1 MLPDDF
7 GKLVE
12 CREVCLHSLAATAR
26 DAHFARTV
34 RKDNTVALVIDDS
47 HRVRQPGTGG

>member
-7 GKLVE
+7 GRRHNSTGGKLVE

-34 RKDNTVALVIDDS
+34 RKDNTVALVTDDS
-47 HRVRQPGTGG
+47 G